1 MRLPAKGIVTRK
13 GRDSRPPR
21 CGNQKREARGAPAS
35 RARSAPPHGFAP
47 ANRYPSPFLTG
58 NSSDDFYV
66 RRAGDTASFMTVR
79 PDGSIEWRNKE
90 GKYHREDGPAREWPA
105 QGAKAWYRN
114 GKPHRDDGRAM
125 ARRRLAVAGG
135 GLSPLGKSWYRHGKR
150 HREEGPAV
158 EHADGRKE
166 WCRQGKELTAAEF
179 AAIREKELAEIGDA
193 FKTGLTSAMTVSRP
207 RPVKNSSRD
216 PKTR

>member
-1 MRLPAKGIVTRK
+1 M
-13 GRDSRPPR
+13 
-21 CGNQKREARGAPAS
+21 KRAA
-35 RARSAPPHGFAP
+35 
-47 ANRYPSPFLTG
+47 
-58 NSSDDFYV
+58 
-66 RRAGDTASFMTVR
+66 DTASVRTVR

-114 GKPHRDDGRAM
+114 GKLHRDDGPAM
-125 ARRRLAVAGG
+125 EG
-135 GLSPLGKSWYRHGKR
+135 PLGKSWYRKGKR

-166 WCRQGKELTAAEF
+166 WYRHGKELTALEF
-179 AAIREKELAEIGDA
+179 AAIREKELAVIGDA
-193 FKTGLTSAMTVSRP
+193 FKTGLTNEMTVSRP
-207 RPVKNSSRD
+207 RPVKRSPSK